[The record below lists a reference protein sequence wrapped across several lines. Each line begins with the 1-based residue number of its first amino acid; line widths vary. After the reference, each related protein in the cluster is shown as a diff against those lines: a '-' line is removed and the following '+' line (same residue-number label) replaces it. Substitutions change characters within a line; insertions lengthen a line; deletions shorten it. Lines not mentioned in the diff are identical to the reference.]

1 MRRRTPDVHDPV
13 PVQLRRFIADD
24 WLHLVQGEPPAE
36 WDRSEAL
43 WRLLQAGREWSRAR
57 SRWAAEHGWP
67 DGPVDQLREELR
79 VRRSL
84 LTFSTPDEEGERR

>member
-1 MRRRTPDVHDPV
+1 MPV
-13 PVQLRRFIADD
+13 RLRRFVAAD
-24 WLHLVQGEPPAE
+24 WLHLVQGGPPVG
-36 WDRSEAL
+36 WGRSEAL

-67 DGPVDQLREELR
+67 DGPVDRLREELR

-84 LTFSTPDEEGERR
+84 LTFTTTDEEGERG